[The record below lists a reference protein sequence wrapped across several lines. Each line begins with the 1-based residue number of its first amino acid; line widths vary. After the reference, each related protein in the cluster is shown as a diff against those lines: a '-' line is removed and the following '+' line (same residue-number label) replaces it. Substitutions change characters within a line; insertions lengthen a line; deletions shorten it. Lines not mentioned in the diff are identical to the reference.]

1 MTREEIYEKMTGVR
15 HPNCP
20 TPSCDDCPLNGNGCH
35 TDAWWNTDVDTK
47 MFNDEKTITSTK
59 LIETLTKMFRADLSV
74 DYASGI
80 SACIQAIRELDVE
93 E

>member
-1 MTREEIYEKMTGVR
+1 MTRKEIYEKMSGLP
-15 HPNCP
+15 HPSCP
-20 TPSCDDCPLNGNGCH
+20 TPSCDDCPLNRTGSC
-35 TDAWWNTDVDTK
+35 NTDDWWDTNIDTEAV
-47 MFNDEKTITSTK
+47 FNNHTR

-80 SACIQAIRELDVE
+80 SACIQAIRELNVE